1 MKIAL
6 PRSVRAVLC
15 MCVFSSTLWAGPNAA
30 PVSREVL
37 LQAVEGAKKGDRTKL
52 GQIADSGNALFAE
65 ELLPDLIVL
74 LKENDA
80 QIQLVAV
87 QGLYVIKNPK
97 TKDALVAYLQGKDYA
112 KLEKSLIK
120 GEFDRNQ
127 YLWQIQSAV
136 CAILTLGEVGDSS
149 VITLLESLRSVKE
162 LRHFEGMG
170 APVEVALA
178 KLGIDGIKSISK
190 VGPNADGNE
199 ITRAAQAISQIRN
212 ASQLPSLV
220 ATVQD
225 DTTAEAIRGSAVTA
239 IAEIQGSNALPFVV
253 SVMREKKYPAQVRAQ
268 AVVEASKLGSA
279 ETEMALQELL
289 EDPGCGIRPEC
300 LYYLAKMS
308 PQRHLRRAV
317 EFMMDKTQTPM
328 DREKLC
334 NCFWVRDFDAS
345 AIKQHREML
354 LDCLKAV
361 REDGTPADDI
371 RVKLWVVLNRTT
383 GEEPDIE
390 LGARKSVAALLLKD
404 HIETVYRM
412 RYRQESLKQTNARAT
427 EVFARKVRFVEPHAV
442 ATKQ

>member
-1 MKIAL
+1 
-6 PRSVRAVLC
+6 
-15 MCVFSSTLWAGPNAA
+15 
-30 PVSREVL
+30 
-37 LQAVEGAKKGDRTKL
+37 VEGAKKGNRAKL
-52 GQIADSGNALFAE
+52 GQITESGNALFAE
-65 ELLPDLIVL
+65 ELLPDMIVL
-74 LKENDA
+74 LKEKDA

-87 QGLYVIKNPK
+87 QGLYVIRNPK
-97 TKDALVAYLQGKDYA
+97 SKDALVAYLQGKDYA

-120 GEFDRNQ
+120 GELDRNQ
-127 YLWQIQSAV
+127 YLWEIQSAV
-136 CAILTLGEVGDSS
+136 CAILTLGEVGDKS
-149 VITLLESLRSVKE
+149 VIPLLESLRSVKE

-178 KLGIDGIKSISK
+178 KLGIDGIESIRK
-190 VGPNADGNE
+190 VGPNEDGNE

-239 IAEIQGSNALPFVV
+239 IAEIQGSNALPFVL

-279 ETEMALQELL
+279 ETEMAIQELL

-317 EFMMDKTQTPM
+317 EFMLDKTQTPM
-328 DREKLC
+328 EREKLS
-334 NCFWVRDFDAS
+334 NCFWVRGFDAN
-345 AIKQHREML
+345 AIKQNREML
-354 LDCLKAV
+354 LECVKAA

-371 RVKLWVVLNRTT
+371 RVKLWIVLNRAT
-383 GEEPDIE
+383 GEEPVVE
-390 LGARKSVAALLLKD
+390 LGVRNSDAVSLLRN
-404 HIETVYRM
+404 HMESVYRM
-412 RYRQESLKQTNARAT
+412 RYRQESLQQTKVRAA
-427 EVFARKVRFVEPHAV
+427 EVFASKVKFVESQEEAI
-442 ATKQ
+442 TQ